1 MPPLPISATRTS
13 TPLSTQRLLF
23 QLNSDQIALQQ
34 KFDQLSTGRRVL
46 RMSDD
51 PIAANRAISLHKG
64 IDLGE
69 QLLRNA
75 NSTTSFYQATDSTL
89 ARVDNALILA
99 RGAALEAAQTV
110 ISEDERVALAG
121 TVRETINSVF
131 AAGNALYRDHQLL
144 GGFLESGVA
153 YEYDNQDIVF
163 TGTNATGRT
172 ELGAG
177 QPAAINVT
185 GNEGLGTN
193 AVFMKGDSLNA
204 SINVDSRLVDLRQG
218 EGVTPGKL
226 RLSGGSNWVDLDLT
240 PAGTIGDV
248 VELVNTVSID
258 GRPLNA
264 SLVNGGIRIEYADGL
279 SGTLAIQ
286 DAVGSSMAKELG
298 ISNPSGIQAP
308 PLIGNFLTP
317 RVTAAT
323 KISDLDNGAG
333 LDLTSGIQLLQ
344 GDKTFVIELDEAETV
359 GDVLI
364 AINRS
369 GGDVHAEL
377 NEAEGRI
384 QLRARRSGVDY
395 SLGEN
400 GGGAARSLG
409 IRTATELT
417 KLAELGR
424 GQGMSLN
431 ADGPDLIITR
441 PDGTELPLDLN
452 GLESVADVMQL
463 IADHPQNQDAQRVLV
478 DLNDFGNGLQL
489 KAPPG
494 AANLSIRQVGI
505 SDAGLRLGLVAPGAN
520 DAVGSI
526 VGPADT
532 IIGSDFAPRD
542 AGGVLDTLL
551 RLERAIGDG
560 EIPEITRLQLKLDD
574 DFDRASR
581 SRGRVGVLAKNLQ
594 QLQNS
599 TENKVIQL
607 RGQLSDEV
615 DADLATVISELTQ
628 RQTALDASMRLMGQT
643 SKMTILNFL

>member
-441 PDGTELPLDLN
+441 PDGTELPLNLN

>member
-46 RMSDD
+46 RLSDD
-51 PIAANRAISLHKG
+51 PVAANRAISLHQG

-75 NSTTSFYQATDSTL
+75 NSTTNFYQATDSAL
-89 ARVDNALILA
+89 AQVDNALIAA
-99 RGAALEAAQTV
+99 RGAALEGAQTV
-110 ISEDERVALAG
+110 ISEDERAALAG
-121 TVRETINSVF
+121 TIRETINSVF
-131 AAGNALYRDHQLL
+131 SAGNSLYRDHQLL

-177 QPAAINVT
+177 GPSKINVT

-193 AVFMKGDSLNA
+193 AIFIEGDSLNT
-204 SINVDSRLVDLRQG
+204 SINADSRLVDLRQG

-226 RLSGGSNWVDLDLT
+226 RFSGGSNWVDLDLT
-240 PAGTIGDV
+240 PSATIGDV
-248 VELVNTVSID
+248 VDLVNTVEID

-264 SLVNGGIRIEYADGL
+264 SLTNDGIRIEYADGL

-286 DAVGSSMAKELG
+286 DAVGSKMAKELA
-298 ISNPSGIQAP
+298 ISNPDGIQAP
-308 PLIGNFLTP
+308 PIIGDFLTP
-317 RVTAAT
+317 RVTTST
-323 KISDLDNGAG
+323 KITDLDNGAG
-333 LDLTSGIQLLQ
+333 LDLSAGIQLLQ
-344 GDKTFVIELDEAETV
+344 GDKTFVIELGDAETV

-395 SLGEN
+395 SVGEN
-400 GGGAARSLG
+400 GGDAARSLG

-417 KLAELGR
+417 KLSDLGR

-431 ADGPDLIITR
+431 IDGPDLIITR

-452 GLESVADVMQL
+452 GLESVTDVIQL
-463 IADHPQNQDAQRVLV
+463 IANHPQNQDTLQVLV

-494 AANLSIRQVGI
+494 AAQLSIRQVGI
-505 SDAGLRLGLVAPGAN
+505 SDAGLRLGLVAPGTN
-520 DAVGSI
+520 DATGSI
-526 VGPADT
+526 VGPVDT
-532 IIGSDFAPRD
+532 IVGTDFAPRD

-551 RLERAIGDG
+551 RLERAIGEG
-560 EIPEITRLQLKLDD
+560 EIPEIARLQLKLDD

-581 SRGRVGVLAKNLQ
+581 SRGRIGVLSNNLQ
-594 QLQNS
+594 QLQAS

-607 RGQLSDEV
+607 RGQLSQEV

>member
-1 MPPLPISATRTS
+1 MPLLPISATRTS

-51 PIAANRAISLHKG
+51 PIAANRAISLHQG

-75 NSTTSFYQATDSTL
+75 NSTTSFYQATDSVL
-89 ARVDNALILA
+89 AQVDNALILA
-99 RGAALEAAQTV
+99 RGAALEGAQTV

-121 TVRETINSVF
+121 TVRETINSVL

-153 YEYDNQDIVF
+153 YEYDNKDIVF

-172 ELGAG
+172 KLGAG

-193 AVFMKGDSLNA
+193 AVFIEGDSLNA
-204 SINVDSRLVDLRQG
+204 SINTDSRLVDLRQG
-218 EGVTPGKL
+218 EGVMPGKL

-240 PAGTIGDV
+240 PAATIGDV
-248 VELVNTVSID
+248 VELVNTIAID
-258 GRPLNA
+258 GRSLNA
-264 SLVNGGIRIEYADGL
+264 SLVNDGIRIEYADGL

-308 PLIGNFLTP
+308 PIIGNFLTP
-317 RVTAAT
+317 RVTAET

-344 GDKTFVIELDEAETV
+344 GDKTFVIKLDEAETV

-400 GGGAARSLG
+400 GGDAARSLG

-417 KLAELGR
+417 KLADLGR

-431 ADGPDLIITR
+431 IDGPDLIITR
-441 PDGTELPLDLN
+441 PDGTELSLDLN

-463 IADHPQNQDAQRVLV
+463 ISDHPLNQDAQRVLV

-494 AANLSIRQVGI
+494 AANLSIREVGI

-526 VGPADT
+526 LGPVDT

-560 EIPEITRLQLKLDD
+560 EIPEIARLQLKLDD

-594 QLQNS
+594 QLQTS
-599 TENKVIQL
+599 TENKVTQL

>member
-46 RMSDD
+46 RLSDD
-51 PIAANRAISLHKG
+51 PVAANRAISLHQG

-75 NSTTSFYQATDSTL
+75 NSTTNFYQATDSAL
-89 ARVDNALILA
+89 AQVDNALIAA
-99 RGAALEAAQTV
+99 RGAALEGAQTV
-110 ISEDERVALAG
+110 ISEDERAALAG
-121 TVRETINSVF
+121 TIRETINSVF
-131 AAGNALYRDHQLL
+131 SAGNSLYRDHQLL

-177 QPAAINVT
+177 GPSKINVT

-193 AVFMKGDSLNA
+193 AIFIEGDSLNT
-204 SINVDSRLVDLRQG
+204 SINADSRLVDLRQG

-226 RLSGGSNWVDLDLT
+226 RFSGGSNWVDLDLT
-240 PAGTIGDV
+240 PSATIGDV
-248 VELVNTVSID
+248 VDLVNTVEID

-264 SLVNGGIRIEYADGL
+264 SLTNDGIRIEYADGL

-286 DAVGSSMAKELG
+286 DAVGSKMAKELA
-298 ISNPSGIQAP
+298 ISNPDGIQAP
-308 PLIGNFLTP
+308 PIICDFLTP
-317 RVTAAT
+317 RVTTST
-323 KISDLDNGAG
+323 KITDLDNGAG
-333 LDLTSGIQLLQ
+333 LDLSAGIQLLQ
-344 GDKTFVIELDEAETV
+344 GDKTFVIELGDAETV

-395 SLGEN
+395 SVGEN
-400 GGGAARSLG
+400 GGDAARSLG

-417 KLAELGR
+417 KLSDLGR

-431 ADGPDLIITR
+431 IDGPDLIITR

-452 GLESVADVMQL
+452 GLESVTDVIQL
-463 IADHPQNQDAQRVLV
+463 IANHPQNQDTLQVLV

-494 AANLSIRQVGI
+494 AAQLSIRQVGI
-505 SDAGLRLGLVAPGAN
+505 SDAGLRLGLVAPGTN
-520 DAVGSI
+520 DATGSI
-526 VGPADT
+526 VGPVDT
-532 IIGSDFAPRD
+532 IVGTDFAPRD

-551 RLERAIGDG
+551 RLERAIGEG
-560 EIPEITRLQLKLDD
+560 EIPEIARLQLKLDD

-581 SRGRVGVLAKNLQ
+581 SRGRIGVLSNNLQ
-594 QLQNS
+594 QLQAS

-607 RGQLSDEV
+607 RGQLSQEV

>member
-560 EIPEITRLQLKLDD
+560 EIPEITRLQNKLDD